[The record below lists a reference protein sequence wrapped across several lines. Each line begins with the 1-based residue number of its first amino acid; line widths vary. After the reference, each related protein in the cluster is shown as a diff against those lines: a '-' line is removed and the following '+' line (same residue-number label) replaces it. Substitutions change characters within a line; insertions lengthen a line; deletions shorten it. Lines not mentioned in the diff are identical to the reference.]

1 MFPGALELAAW
12 TKSCHMSRPPPGC
25 VCGEEQDL
33 AAAHISPS
41 AESAY
46 CPETLPGGPEVTRAL
61 GRSRFGS
68 GLCQIKPGDSGLSQP
83 PGERGNLGL
92 PLVLKKKKER
102 IFKR

>member
-12 TKSCHMSRPPPGC
+12 TKSCHMSRPPPGS

-68 GLCQIKPGDSGLSQP
+68 GLCQSLGIQGLASLP
-83 PGERGNLGL
+83 RRGETLAF
-92 PLVLKKKKER
+92 PCSKKKER
-102 IFKR
+102 EFLKDK